1 MNFEFSFFIS
11 SIASLRLN
19 SRISQDRVTQLLHDV
34 DELKK
39 QLKESAD
46 QFEDEKK
53 HYSHICSQVI
63 TTPSGEISITNVKA
77 ILDYIQSLNQLQ
89 FDKDEHHKQVLGE
102 YEEKMRKSTENLR
115 MITEGQGTLQ
125 TELDQARGEIA
136 VYKQEQERMKGEL
149 AEKEELLA
157 AAQKAEQEK
166 EETFEER
173 LQTETKDLQER
184 LEKVEGELQDLR
196 VKMEK
201 MTGVLK
207 KRKEE
212 NAKLLK
218 ATNQYKENEE
228 KYKKV
233 ILKMKEERMSR
244 MMEMVRASDHFNE

>member
-1 MNFEFSFFIS
+1 MS
-11 SIASLRLN
+11 
-19 SRISQDRVTQLLHDV
+19 SRISQDRVTQLLYDV

-39 QLKESAD
+39 QLQESGD
-46 QFEDEKK
+46 QFKAEKE
-53 HYSHICSQVI
+53 HYNLICSQVI
-63 TTPSGEISITNVKA
+63 STPSGEISITNVEA

-89 FDKDEHHKQVLGE
+89 SDKDERHKQVLDE
-102 YEEKMRKSTENLR
+102 YEEKMKKSTENIR

-125 TELDQARGEIA
+125 IELDQARDEIA

-149 AEKEELLA
+149 AKKEELLA
-157 AAQKAEQEK
+157 AAQKTEQEK
-166 EETFEER
+166 EEVFEKR

-184 LEKVEGELQDLR
+184 LEKVEGELQDLQA
-196 VKMEK
+196 KMEK
-201 MTGVLK
+201 MNGVLK

-244 MMEMVRASDHFNE
+244 MMEMVRASDHFND